1 MKLPGGWFYVHSTTR
16 LTFEEKLFLE
26 TFFSWPKISP
36 EDEISSNGEVN
47 NILFDPL
54 RKAFLS
60 HVYIITL
67 LQIVLIQNIRF
78 RAAFQQKKIT
88 HQENTILGIKCVL
101 RYSCWK
107 SLKVFRLKAAILG
120 LWFVNLV
127 MFNCS

>member
-1 MKLPGGWFYVHSTTR
+1 MHCTTR

-36 EDEISSNGEVN
+36 EDEISSNGDVN
-47 NILFDPL
+47 NILLDRL

-78 RAAFQQKKIT
+78 RAAFQQEKNKLPRKY
-88 HQENTILGIKCVL
+88 NF
-101 RYSCWK
+101 RY
-107 SLKVFRLKAAILG
+107 
-120 LWFVNLV
+120 
-127 MFNCS
+127 

>member
-1 MKLPGGWFYVHSTTR
+1 MHCTTR

-36 EDEISSNGEVN
+36 EDEKSSNGEVN

-67 LQIVLIQNIRF
+67 LQIVLIQNVRF
-78 RAAFQQKKIT
+78 RAAFQQEKNNSPRKYNFRYKMCT
-88 HQENTILGIKCVL
+88 
-101 RYSCWK
+101 YSC
-107 SLKVFRLKAAILG
+107 
-120 LWFVNLV
+120 
-127 MFNCS
+127 